1 MVDPQRAPEQ
11 PPAST
16 PLSKRQW
23 RGLRALLR
31 PTIVTP
37 LFVAIAPLSL
47 LITALWVSIHTTLGR
62 DQGIFQYVAY
72 ALSRGERDY
81 VDVRDVNGPFIHLV
95 HRTFLALG
103 GGDELRFH
111 LLDRIV
117 TTACFFLLGAALPS
131 LSQKDEPRKPAVRL
145 FWGAA
150 LAVAGSAQYLRFL
163 AWDLAQRENFCGWLA
178 CIAAAGLFVA
188 LDPARTSRRR
198 ENFLLLAL
206 SGFAGVVSVFGK
218 HTFAP
223 FVALNVFTIAIVG
236 LPTEAHPL
244 RKVSP
249 VAKRLR
255 GLIIFAFGG
264 ILGLLA
270 MLADLAYYG
279 DIRAFF
285 RIWFVDAPQMYVYIW
300 PHTPRELYDLD
311 WNTVPFR
318 MAAGATVLGIFALA
332 FRLLPL
338 RALPVVFWS
347 AIGVF
352 GVILQKKGFPY
363 HLHPATFGVSL
374 LGVTLAFALAD
385 RSEWSKSLGVRR
397 LAGALGAVL
406 AAVGVYYLRFT
417 LQGAP
422 HVLFPWPATIGAT
435 AAQRG
440 EPFDG
445 TNIAVS
451 RPWLDAFRGYD
462 YYPREMRGAAAF
474 LAAHTAPG
482 DRVQTY
488 GIDPYVL
495 FFAKRLSATPYIY
508 SYDLDADAAWHGALD
523 TAPPGREEAAA
534 AVVKGMEVAHWKD
547 VHARLDTHP
556 AAAWVLFDRAPL
568 TSFEDALEDIEN
580 HDAVMAKTLR
590 TDYWEA
596 YAFGAVRVFLRRG
609 ARPFTTASEFPGN
622 GVVRDGGPSTGAVAP
637 SSPKAP

>member
-1 MVDPQRAPEQ
+1 MVDPQPAPA
-11 PPAST
+11 PPSA
-16 PLSKRQW
+16 PPRERLGRF
-23 RGLRALLR
+23 REGLRAWLR
-31 PTIVTP
+31 PTTVTA
-37 LFVAIAPLSL
+37 LAITLAPFSL
-47 LITALWVSIHTTLGR
+47 LLTALWVSIHTTLGR

-95 HRTFLALG
+95 HRIFLALG

-111 LLDRIV
+111 LLDRVV
-117 TTACFFLLGAALPS
+117 TLACFFALGAALPS
-131 LSQKDEPRKPAVRL
+131 LSPREEPRRPSTRL
-145 FWGAA
+145 LWGAA
-150 LAVAGSAQYLRFL
+150 LAVAGTAQYLRFL

-178 CIAAAGLFVA
+178 CLAAAALLVA
-188 LDPARTSRRR
+188 LDPVRRKR
-198 ENFLLLAL
+198 PRGNFALVALA
-206 SGFAGVVSVFGK
+206 GFAGVISVFGK

-223 FVALNVFTIAIVG
+223 FVALNVVTIALLG

-244 RKVSP
+244 RKISP

-255 GLIIFAFGG
+255 GLIIFAFGAF
-264 ILGLLA
+264 LGLLT
-270 MLADLAYYG
+270 MLAVLAYYG
-279 DIRAFF
+279 DVRAFF

-318 MAAGATVLGIFALA
+318 TAAAATVVGLFALA
-332 FRLLPL
+332 VRLLPL
-338 RALPVVFWS
+338 RALPLVFWS
-347 AIGVF
+347 ALGVF

-363 HLHPATFGVSL
+363 HLHPATFGVNL
-374 LGVTLAFALAD
+374 LGVALAFALAD
-385 RSEWSKSLGVRR
+385 RAEWSKSLGIRR
-397 LAGALGAVL
+397 FAGALGAIFV
-406 AAVGVYYLRFT
+406 AVGVYYLRFT

-422 HVLFPWPATIGAT
+422 HVLYPWPATVGAT

-440 EPFDG
+440 EPFDPA
-445 TNIAVS
+445 NVAVS

-474 LAAHTAPG
+474 LAAHTAPD
-482 DRVQTY
+482 DRIQTY

-523 TAPPGREEAAA
+523 TAPKGHEEAAA
-534 AVVKGMEVAHWKD
+534 AVVKGMEIAHWKD
-547 VHARLDTHP
+547 VHARLDGHP

-580 HDAVMAKTLR
+580 HDPDMARTLR
-590 TDYWEA
+590 TEYWEA

-609 ARPFTTASEFPGN
+609 N
-622 GVVRDGGPSTGAVAP
+622 
-637 SSPKAP
+637 SPEKHP